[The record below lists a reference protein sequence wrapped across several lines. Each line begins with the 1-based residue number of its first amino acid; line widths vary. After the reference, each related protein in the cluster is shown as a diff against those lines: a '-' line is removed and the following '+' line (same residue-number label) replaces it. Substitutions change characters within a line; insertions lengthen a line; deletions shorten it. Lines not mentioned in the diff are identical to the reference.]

1 MYTRWKKIK
10 EELNVK
16 KEYIKEI
23 RKSAWEAGLKMITL
37 EDEEGT
43 QVDILYYLPKK
54 TYEISIDYSN
64 GISLSTSV
72 LHWDEEPIFYERKD
86 DGSLKP

>member
-54 TYEISIDYSN
+54 HMKYLLIIQMVFHYQLLYYIGMKSQFFMNEKMME
-64 GISLSTSV
+64 V
-72 LHWDEEPIFYERKD
+72 
-86 DGSLKP
+86 